1 MVPWEIEAI
10 VRTSVSLL
18 GEGAKKYPAQLGKWI
33 ESSTP
38 EIRLSITN
46 WNATT
51 IS

>member
-18 GEGAKKYPAQLGKWI
+18 GEGAKNLFAQPEKWI
-33 ESSTP
+33 ESSTL
-38 EIRLSITN
+38 EIRLSMQN
-46 WNATT
+46 WDATT